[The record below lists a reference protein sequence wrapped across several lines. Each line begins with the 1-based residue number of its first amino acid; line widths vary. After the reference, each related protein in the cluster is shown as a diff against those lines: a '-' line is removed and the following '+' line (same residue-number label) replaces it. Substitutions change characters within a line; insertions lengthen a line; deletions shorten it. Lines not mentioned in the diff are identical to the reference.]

1 MRFLKNQKGM
11 SGVEFVIA
19 VVILSLISV
28 VMYDVLRET
37 TNAYKYQ
44 DVQTNTVQQG
54 RNAIEKMAREI
65 RQADVTTI
73 VITALDANRDR
84 IQFDAPL
91 EVENPDDVQTVRYE
105 PQLNG
110 DLQRTITYAASG
122 SEMNVVATGL
132 KKLFFNSEYEGQVSI
147 RMQVFAS
154 SQTVNMATKVFPRNF
169 PQGTVSDQPGNY
181 Q

>member
-1 MRFLKNQKGM
+1 M

-65 RQADVTTI
+65 RQCDVTASTI
-73 VITALDANRDR
+73 TVVDANRDR
-84 IQFDAPL
+84 IDFSAPL
-91 EVENPDDVQTVRYE
+91 EVENPDDVQSVRYE

-110 DLQRTITYAASG
+110 DLQRTITYAAGG
-122 SEMNVVATGL
+122 SDVNVVATGI
-132 KKLFFNSEYEGQVSI
+132 KKLYFNKEYEGEISI
-147 RMQVFAS
+147 RMTLVVS
-154 SQTVNMATKVFPRNF
+154 SQTVNMATKIFPRNF
-169 PQGTVSDQPGNY
+169 PQGTVSDQAGNY